1 MVNMGLRLKFLL
13 MIINFCLLT
22 SAPVVD
28 QLKEVID
35 EVDGLHSSNNAE
47 DKYKIH
53 KILEE
58 SSQMVSNLIRC
69 TVILVALHFKV
80 RTVSI
85 ILSLKL
91 VHCLGMWSLCDLS
104 RHYLHVPEWLI
115 CKLFDNTAPTKL
127 WAILEIRKI
136 MLWHCFV
143 ERKEW
148 RCWRQKEFIIWR
160 YLIHCSFRIRCGL
173 IFTHPKE
180 SMYIYSLIFLVTA
193 AVHAHNNNKVH
204 ITKKRV
210 ACGSGHIYG

>member
-1 MVNMGLRLKFLL
+1 MPVNNYGKYRTEIKNDCLL

-58 SSQMVSNLIRC
+58 SSQMVSILIRC

-85 ILSLKL
+85 I
-91 VHCLGMWSLCDLS
+91 
-104 RHYLHVPEWLI
+104 YI
-115 CKLFDNTAPTKL
+115 
-127 WAILEIRKI
+127 IL
-136 MLWHCFV
+136 
-143 ERKEW
+143 
-148 RCWRQKEFIIWR
+148 
-160 YLIHCSFRIRCGL
+160 
-173 IFTHPKE
+173 
-180 SMYIYSLIFLVTA
+180 
-193 AVHAHNNNKVH
+193 
-204 ITKKRV
+204 
-210 ACGSGHIYG
+210 

>member
-1 MVNMGLRLKFLL
+1 MLI
-13 MIINFCLLT
+13 IINFCLLT

-58 SSQMVSNLIRC
+58 SSQMVSILIRC

-80 RTVSI
+80 QTVSI
-85 ILSLKL
+85 ILYYYLSLKL
-91 VHCLGMWSLCDLS
+91 VHCLGTWSLCDLS
-104 RHYLHVPEWLI
+104 PHYLHVPEWLI

-127 WAILEIRKI
+127 WAILEICKI

-143 ERKEW
+143 ERKGW

-173 IFTHPKE
+173 IFTHLKKACT
-180 SMYIYSLIFLVTA
+180 YILLLF
-193 AVHAHNNNKVH
+193 
-204 ITKKRV
+204 
-210 ACGSGHIYG
+210 